1 MTRPVGPGETADK
14 LAEWDNEGGAQSAF
28 GNALPGGITTRL
40 VREFMVG
47 PYCYTDL
54 QLAIAE
60 RDRQN
65 AAPGPGAR

>member
-1 MTRPVGPGETADK
+1 MTRIAGPGETADK
-14 LAEWDNEGGAQSAF
+14 LAEWDDEGAAQRAF

-47 PYCYTDL
+47 PYCYTGL

-65 AAPGPGAR
+65 AAAGLGG